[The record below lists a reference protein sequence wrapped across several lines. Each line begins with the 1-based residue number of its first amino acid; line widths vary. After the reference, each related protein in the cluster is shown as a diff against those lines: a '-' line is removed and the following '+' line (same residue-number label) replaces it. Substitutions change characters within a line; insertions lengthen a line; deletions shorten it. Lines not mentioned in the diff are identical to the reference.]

1 MEPSDVATQN
11 ETVDNKRLCVKDDE
25 QIIEAT
31 GDVSSQ
37 GAQPVSVCKM
47 SEETD
52 ARYNRLKLFD
62 KVMQKSLE
70 KFIELA
76 R

>member
-1 MEPSDVATQN
+1 MEPSDVATQD
-11 ETVDNKRLCVKDDE
+11 ETVDKKTLRVKDDE
-25 QIIEAT
+25 QIVEAT

-37 GAQPVSVCKM
+37 GAQPESVCKM